1 VLKLKKLITFV
12 AKYTFCDKLKIK
24 KRSNF
29 MNFYDAPPPLSNYLN
44 YLKSIKGKSKN
55 TINEYFYDLRL
66 FYRYFLGTSQK
77 INFEDFEEINIS
89 ESSEDFLKNLKIQD
103 LHSYITYL
111 DEYRKINNKTKS
123 RKIASIKSF
132 FKYLHSVIEVI
143 DSNPTLKLESPK
155 SSVRHP
161 VYLDLEKARRL
172 LNNIE
177 GRNKIRDEAI
187 IMVFL
192 NCGVRLSELV
202 SIDISKISGDNLTVI
217 GKGNKERTV
226 YLNDVTKKSIDK
238 YLEKRPK
245 ALRGH
250 EDALFLSNRKKR
262 ISPKAVQHLV
272 EKHLKNAGL
281 DTDKYSPHKLRH
293 TAATLMYQYGDVDI
307 RALQSILG
315 HENIAT
321 TQIYTHV
328 NEERLKKA
336 VDKNPLNDLDK

>member
-1 VLKLKKLITFV
+1 
-12 AKYTFCDKLKIK
+12 
-24 KRSNF
+24 
-29 MNFYDAPPPLSNYLN
+29 MNYFEAPPLLSNYLN

-55 TINEYFYDLRL
+55 TIQEYFYDLRL
-66 FYRYFLGTSQK
+66 FYRYFIGASEK
-77 INFEDFEEINIS
+77 IDFENFDDINIID
-89 ESSEDFLKNLKIQD
+89 SSEDFLKNIKIQD

-155 SSVRHP
+155 SNVRHP

-177 GRNKIRDEAI
+177 GQNKIRDEAI
-187 IMVFL
+187 ITVFL

-202 SIDISKISGDNLTVI
+202 SINISKISGDSLTVI

-226 YLNDVTKKSIDK
+226 YLNNVTKESIDK
-238 YLEKRPK
+238 YLESRSKPIK
-245 ALRGH
+245 GY

-272 EKHLKNAGL
+272 EKHLKSAGL

-315 HENIAT
+315 HETIST
-321 TQIYTHV
+321 TQIYTPV
-328 NEERLKKA
+328 NEQRLKDA
-336 VDKNPLNDLDK
+336 VDKNPLNE

>member
-1 VLKLKKLITFV
+1 MLKLIKLTTYV
-12 AKYTFCDKLKIK
+12 AKYTFCDKIKLK
-24 KRSNF
+24 KRSKF
-29 MNFYDAPPPLSNYLN
+29 MNFFDAPPLLSNYLN
-44 YLKSIKGKSKN
+44 YLKSIKGKSSN
-55 TINEYFYDLRL
+55 TIKEYFYDLRL
-66 FYRYFLGTSQK
+66 FYKYYIATSQK
-77 INFEDFEEINIS
+77 IKFEDFDKIEIS
-89 ESSEDFLKNLKIQD
+89 DSSEDFLKNLKIQD
-103 LHSYITYL
+103 LHSYISYL
-111 DEYRKINNKTKS
+111 DQYRKINNKTKS
-123 RKIASIKSF
+123 RKIASIKSY

-143 DSNPTLKLESPK
+143 DNNPTLKLESPK
-155 SSVRHP
+155 SNVRLP
-161 VYLDLEKARRL
+161 VYLDLDKAKRL

-187 IMVFL
+187 ITVFL

-202 SIDISKISGDNLTVI
+202 SIDISKISIDSLTVI

-226 YLNDVTKKSIDK
+226 YLNSVTKKAIDK
-238 YLEKRPK
+238 YLESRPK
-245 ALRGH
+245 PIKGH

-272 EKHLKNAGL
+272 EKHLKSAGL

-315 HENIAT
+315 HENIST

-328 NEERLKKA
+328 NEQRLKDA
-336 VDKNPLNDLDK
+336 VDKNPLNE

>member
-1 VLKLKKLITFV
+1 
-12 AKYTFCDKLKIK
+12 
-24 KRSNF
+24 
-29 MNFYDAPPPLSNYLN
+29 MNYFEAPPLLSNYLN

-55 TINEYFYDLRL
+55 TIQEYFYDLRL
-66 FYRYFLGTSQK
+66 FYRYFIGASEK
-77 INFEDFEEINIS
+77 IDFENFDDINIID
-89 ESSEDFLKNLKIQD
+89 SSEDFLKNIKIQD

-111 DEYRKINNKTKS
+111 DEYRKVNNKTKS
-123 RKIASIKSF
+123 RKIASIKSY
-132 FKYLHSVIEVI
+132 FKYLHGVIEVI
-143 DSNPTLKLESPK
+143 DNNPTIKLESPK
-155 SSVRHP
+155 PNARHP
-161 VYLDLEKARRL
+161 VYLDLENAKKL

-177 GRNKIRDEAI
+177 GRYKIRDKAI

-192 NCGVRLSELV
+192 NCGIRLSELV
-202 SIDISKISGDNLTVI
+202 SIDISKISGDSLTVI

-226 YLNDVTKKSIDK
+226 YLNDVTKNSIEE
-238 YLEKRPK
+238 YLKARPK
-245 ALRGH
+245 PLRGQ

-272 EKHLKNAGL
+272 EKHLKSAGL

-315 HENIAT
+315 HENIST

-328 NEERLKKA
+328 NEKRLKNA
-336 VDKNPLNDLDK
+336 VDKNPLND